1 MKTTVC
7 QIEYPTVPQCLELR
21 KLGVKIP
28 AGTKNKEQFFFAYT
42 YLKIDSQESGWY
54 FGMLHKKPKQRDYT
68 FICELGIFTIFC
80 NENGELA
87 YDTTVLCPT
96 QDQVIELLGNYKST
110 SKLSKMVV
118 QALESTKEI
127 TCTELLTDALI
138 DALIDSQ
145 K

>member
-7 QIEYPTVPQCLELR
+7 QIEYPTVTQCLELR

-28 AGTKNKEQFFFAYT
+28 PALGKSQILFAYS
-42 YLKIDSQESGWY
+42 YLAINSQESGWY
-54 FGMLHKKPKQRDYT
+54 FGILHKKPKQRDFT
-68 FICELGIFTIFC
+68 IFCELGIFTIFC